1 MSKYF
6 LKIYGKL
13 NVKREILGF
22 GKFNIR
28 DIKLEN

>member
-1 MSKYF
+1 VSKYF

-22 GKFNIR
+22 GNLI
-28 DIKLEN
+28 LEISN